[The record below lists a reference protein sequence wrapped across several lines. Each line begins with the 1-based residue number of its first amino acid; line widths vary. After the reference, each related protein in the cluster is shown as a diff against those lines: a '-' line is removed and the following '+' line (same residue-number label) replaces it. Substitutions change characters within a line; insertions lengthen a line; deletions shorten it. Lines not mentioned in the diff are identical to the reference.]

1 AILEAA
7 LDCIVTIDDRGR
19 VVEFNPAAEETFGYR
34 AEEVIGREMADLIV
48 PQHLRDQHRA
58 GFTRYLETEEAHIL
72 GRRLELTGV
81 RADGSE
87 FPVELTITRIPL
99 DGPPVFSGY
108 VRDITERK
116 RAEEELRAS
125 RVRLVEAQDAERK
138 RLERNLHDGAQ
149 QRLVSLALT
158 LRLAREQLPEANGD
172 GLELLERAGEELTL
186 ALQELREL
194 ARGIHPAV
202 LTERGLGPALE
213 GVVARAPFP
222 VEVEALPGER
232 LPEAIEAAV
241 YYVVSE
247 ALVNVARYANASR
260 ATLSVAP
267 TDGRVIV
274 EVSDDGVGGADATK
288 GTGLRG
294 LADRVEALD
303 GRLRVDSSAHSGT
316 HLRAEIPLT

>member
-1 AILEAA
+1 
-7 LDCIVTIDDRGR
+7 
-19 VVEFNPAAEETFGYR
+19 
-34 AEEVIGREMADLIV
+34 
-48 PQHLRDQHRA
+48 
-58 GFTRYLETEEAHIL
+58 
-72 GRRLELTGV
+72 
-81 RADGSE
+81 
-87 FPVELTITRIPL
+87 
-99 DGPPVFSGY
+99 
-108 VRDITERK
+108 
-116 RAEEELRAS
+116 
-125 RVRLVEAQDAERK
+125 VRLVEAQDAERR

-222 VEVEALPGER
+222 VEVEALPDER

-260 ATLSVAP
+260 ATLSVSP
-267 TDGRVIV
+267 TDGHVIV
-274 EVSDDGVGGADATK
+274 EISDDGDGGADATK

-303 GRLRVDSSAHSGT
+303 GRLEVDSSPESGT
-316 HLRAEIPLT
+316 RLRAEIPLT